1 MSRLWEKGL
10 KLDQLVHRFTV
21 GSDYILDVKLLPYDC
36 LGSLAHAIMLMSIDV
51 LSAEELQS
59 IQEGLNKILADHEK
73 QEVTISPE
81 DEDCHTVI
89 ERALIES
96 IGEAGKKI
104 HTGRSRNDQVIVTM
118 RLFAREALLKLS
130 EHVGVLAKVL
140 LERAEEGYKVPIPGY
155 THMRQ
160 AMPSSFGHLFSAYAE
175 SLIQDLELLEGAL
188 RFVNR
193 SPLGSA
199 SGYGVPLPLDRHM
212 VSDLLGFDHPD
223 RNALY
228 IQNTRGKMES
238 IVLSALLQVQMDLAR
253 LSHDLI
259 LFSMENFQFLKIPEA
274 FTTGSSI
281 MPQKRNPDALEL
293 VRGQVSAVQARFN
306 EVVST
311 IAHLPAGYQRDVQL
325 TKEPFMTAFERVSD
339 SVVVMAK
346 ICQGLELLPEKCR
359 AGFTPEIFAT
369 DYALQLVEEG
379 VPFREAYIQAAEDLE
394 AGAEVD
400 IDEIMSRRDHLGS
413 PADDD
418 LSPLFE
424 LLDYRLET
432 FEEYR
437 GGADFAWELFDK
449 QLPEEVLMPF
459 DEEEEL
465 NEVGCDEPDC
475 GHQH

>member
-1 MSRLWEKGL
+1 MSRLWDKGL
-10 KLDQLVHRFTV
+10 ELDQIVHRFTV
-21 GSDYILDVKLLPYDC
+21 GSDYIFDLKLLPFDC

-51 LSAEELQS
+51 LNAEELQA
-59 IQEGLNKILADHEK
+59 IQTGLNQILADHEQHK
-73 QEVTISPE
+73 IAISPE

-89 ERALIES
+89 EKALTEA

-104 HTGRSRNDQVIVTM
+104 HTGRSRNDQVIVTL
-118 RLFAREALLKLS
+118 RLYARETILKLS
-130 EHVGVLAKVL
+130 EHVAVLVKVL
-140 LERAEEGYKVPIPGY
+140 LERAEEGYHVPIPGY

-253 LSHDLI
+253 LSNDLI
-259 LFSMENFQFLKIPEA
+259 LFSMEHFQYLTIPEA

-293 VRGQVSAVQARFN
+293 VRGQVSAIQARFN

-311 IAHLPAGYQRDVQL
+311 VAHLPAGYQRDVQL
-325 TKEPFMTAFERVSD
+325 TKEPFMTAFDRVSD
-339 SVVVMAK
+339 SVIVMAK
-346 ICQGLELLPEKCR
+346 ICQGLELSPEKCR

-369 DYALQLVEEG
+369 DYALDLVEQG
-379 VPFREAYIQAAEDLE
+379 VPFREAYVQAAEDLQ

-400 IDEIMSRRDHLGS
+400 IDEVMARREHLGS
-413 PADDD
+413 PSDSD
-418 LSPLFE
+418 LSPLVE
-424 LLDYRLET
+424 LLDYRMET

-449 QLPEEVLMPF
+449 QLPEDVLMPF
-459 DEEEEL
+459 DEES
-465 NEVGCDEPDC
+465 EVDEAACDDPGC